1 MVGDKI
7 KRQFYLFVFFI
18 HSPRMAAMA
27 TGKNAD
33 KYLKQ
38 KSVEGIQTF
47 FYSSS
52 NMKLK
57 SKR

>member
-1 MVGDKI
+1 
-7 KRQFYLFVFFI
+7 
-18 HSPRMAAMA
+18 MAAMA

-33 KYLKQ
+33 

>member
-1 MVGDKI
+1 
-7 KRQFYLFVFFI
+7 
-18 HSPRMAAMA
+18 MAAMA